1 MKTRVI
7 SALVGLL
14 LLGAVLCLF
23 ETAVLDVAIAALSV
37 MAVYE
42 MINAVGLSKNKT
54 FTAVS
59 ALFGAFSQLRFSR
72 QWVPLQV
79 SLNLFSE

>member
-42 MINAVGLSKNKT
+42 MINAVGLSKNKI
-54 FTAVS
+54 FTAVC
-59 ALFGAFSQLRFSR
+59 ALFGAFFST
-72 QWVPLQV
+72 
-79 SLNLFSE
+79 